1 MASTPGSEDAEP
13 VACAAGR
20 HSTAADTATVIYCH
34 CCLIP
39 RRKGYHELNSG
50 TLQMLV
56 QPGACSGVLFD
67 YSRIPNIGTLVRGRV
82 FAIGERSVTLETGA
96 QLPFDYLVLAPG
108 STYADNA
115 IKDVGGTAAERQAL
129 IEVRTA
135 PVVVQYSIAEQ
146 GLRFGLLWRSYSAC
160 RFIFATKSQLNR
172 REEMC
177 HTR

>member
-1 MASTPGSEDAEP
+1 MPSQLHVPVGIPPPLTPLLLLLPLLS
-13 VACAAGR
+13 
-20 HSTAADTATVIYCH
+20 HT
-34 CCLIP
+34 

-82 FAIGERSVTLETGA
+82 FAIGECSVTLETGA

-129 IEVRTA
+129 IEVRKA
-135 PVVVQYSIAEQ
+135 RVIVQYSIAEQ
-146 GLRFGLLWRSYSAC
+146 GLRFGLLWSSDPAC
-160 RFIFATKSQLNR
+160 RFIVASKLLHR
-172 REEMC
+172 REETC
-177 HTR
+177 HT